1 MTLSEI
7 DSSTINGNGAKRRG
21 EVDNDFLC
29 RVGPGTPMG
38 EALSRYWWPVG
49 VDADFP
55 IPDSDPRHVRLLGRD
70 FVAFRDTNGVLG
82 LLDENCCHRGSS
94 LTLGRVEDCGIRC
107 LYHGWKFGV
116 DGTIQ
121 ETPNMPDGRFK
132 ERVRQGAYPIRS
144 AGGLVWAYI
153 GRTDKQPPFP
163 RYAFMDETTSERQP
177 IRYLIDCN
185 YVQVMDGNLDTS
197 HAFVLHTDLVKQ
209 WSRSTSSDGALERNF
224 NPEQT
229 VPRLEFLSTNFGFY
243 YAGIRT
249 GGGVPDGK
257 RHLRITAFVLPH
269 MALIPGETGRP
280 LLWSPIDDEHTWLF
294 LANVD
299 AAGMR
304 KANIGFPPDLVDPD
318 GHVRMSRTNNYGQLR
333 ETMRGAS
340 FSGLRTTL
348 LEDAAMQV
356 SMGPLYDHS
365 REVVVPADRAV
376 LKARRLLIESALRV
390 QAGEEPL
397 YCDPDELS
405 SIRAVEAL
413 ADTNRPWQEFVGY
426 TDQGCHSDSDD
437 GEDMA
442 S

>member
-7 DSSTINGNGAKRRG
+7 ENPQVTRNGAVRRP

-49 VDADFP
+49 VDADFA

-94 LTLGRVEDCGIRC
+94 LALGRVEDCGIRC

-132 ERVRQGAYPIRS
+132 ERVKQPSYPIRS
-144 AGGLVWAYI
+144 AGGLIWVYV
-153 GRTDKQPPFP
+153 GRPDTQPPFP
-163 RYAFMDETTSERQP
+163 QYAFMDETTPDKQP

-209 WSRSTSSDGALERNF
+209 WSRNTSSEGTLERNF

-229 VPRLEFLSTNFGFY
+229 VPRLEFLSTDFGFY

-249 GGGVPDGK
+249 GGGVPEGK
-257 RHLRITAFVLPH
+257 RHLRITAFVVPH

-280 LLWSPIDDEHTWLF
+280 LLWAPIDDEHTWLF

-299 AAGMR
+299 AEGMR
-304 KANIGFPPDLVDPD
+304 KANIGFPADLVDPD
-318 GHVRMSRTNNYGQLR
+318 GHVRMNRANNYGQQR

-348 LEDAAMQV
+348 AEDAAMQV

-397 YCDPDELS
+397 RCDPAGMS

-413 ADTNRPWQEFVGY
+413 ADISRPWQEFVGHDAP
-426 TDQGCHSDSDD
+426 TGDSESDD
-437 GEDMA
+437 SEDI